1 MDTLRGWGPADV
13 RAERSAFAS
22 GRLLVRFHA
31 PEGLTSFP
39 AVAPRFF
46 YGWVVLLAA
55 GLCYGFGMSPAYY
68 SWSIFAPRITA
79 DLAIDRAAVGG
90 VFGLFNALHQCV
102 GLFVGLAIARFGP
115 RRVMPAGFCVTAA
128 GLLLLAGAETA
139 FDCYVGF
146 SVLGGIGVGFSTTV
160 PAQTLG
166 QNWFL
171 RRRARVIAAIFTA
184 GGLVG
189 WLVAPADAWILAR
202 YDWRTGWVLIA
213 GLSATLGLIAAALV
227 RERPESVG
235 QHLDGAA
242 SAPGGGGAAAD
253 GADDWTARQAV
264 RTPQFGL
271 MLVCGVAYAAPW
283 NTAVA
288 HLTLHLTDL
297 GHAETAA
304 IGFVGTMAL
313 VSIGGR
319 MMGAVGDWVAP
330 QRALAAALALEGLGA
345 GALVLAGDP
354 ALALAAVALIGVGFG
369 MAFVCIPVVF
379 SHFFGR
385 GAFAVTSGIRTT
397 CTGVF
402 GGLGPWLAGA
412 AFDATGSYAVPF
424 IGLLAL
430 GLAGAAAAAALRRPV
445 PPGRSVVK

>member
-1 MDTLRGWGPADV
+1 M
-13 RAERSAFAS
+13 
-22 GRLLVRFHA
+22 
-31 PEGLTSFP
+31 TS
-39 AVAPRFF
+39 RFF
-46 YGWVVLLAA
+46 YGWIVLLAA
-55 GLCYGFGMSPAYY
+55 GVCYGFGMSPAYY

-79 DLAIDRAAVGG
+79 DLGIDRAAVGG
-90 VFGLFNALHQCV
+90 VFGLFNTLHQCV
-102 GLFVGLAIARFGP
+102 GLLVGLAVARFGL
-115 RRVMPAGFCVTAA
+115 RRVMPAGFGVTAA

-146 SVLGGIGVGFSTTV
+146 SVLGGVGVGFSTTV

-166 QNWFL
+166 QNWFR

-189 WLVAPADAWILAR
+189 WLVAPADAWVLDR

-213 GLSATLGLIAAALV
+213 GLSAALGLIAAVLV
-227 RERPESVG
+227 RETPEAVG
-235 QHLDGAA
+235 QHLDGAVPV
-242 SAPGGGGAAAD
+242 PGGGPGAVEADAAD
-253 GADDWTARQAV
+253 RWTARQAV
-264 RTPQFGL
+264 RTPQFRL
-271 MLVCGVAYAAPW
+271 LLVCGVAYAVPW

-288 HLTLHLTDL
+288 HLTLHLTDV
-297 GHAETAA
+297 GHAETLA
-304 IGFVGTMAL
+304 IGFVGAMAL

-319 MMGAVGDWVAP
+319 LMGAVGDWIAP
-330 QRALAAALALEGLGA
+330 QRVLAAALVLEGLGA

-354 ALALAAVALIGVGFG
+354 VLAVAAVALLGVGFG

-424 IGLLAL
+424 IGLLLL
-430 GLAGAAAAAALRRPV
+430 GLAGAAAAASLRRPRV
-445 PPGRSVVK
+445 PGAFAAPTA

>member
-1 MDTLRGWGPADV
+1 MT
-13 RAERSAFAS
+13 
-22 GRLLVRFHA
+22 
-31 PEGLTSFP
+31 
-39 AVAPRFF
+39 PRFF
-46 YGWVVLLAA
+46 YGWVILLVA
-55 GLCYGFGMSPAYY
+55 GLCYGFGMPPVYY

-79 DLAIDRAAVGG
+79 ELGIDRAAVGG
-90 VFGLFNALHQCV
+90 VFGLFNTLHQCV
-102 GLFVGLAIARFGP
+102 GLLVGLAIARFGL

-128 GLLLLAGAETA
+128 GLLLLAGADTA
-139 FDCYVGF
+139 RDCYVGF

-171 RRRARVIAAIFTA
+171 RRRARVIGAIFTV

-189 WLVAPADAWILAR
+189 WLVSRSDTWVLER

-213 GLSATLGLIAAALV
+213 GLSVILGLVAAALV
-227 RERPESVG
+227 REGPEAVG
-235 QHLDGAA
+235 QRLDGAA
-242 SAPGGGGAAAD
+242 PAPEGGAGGSDAATD
-253 GADDWTARQAV
+253 RWTAWRAV
-264 RTPQFGL
+264 RTPQFAL

-288 HLTLHLTDL
+288 HLTLHLIDR
-297 GHAETAA
+297 GHTETMA

-313 VSIGGR
+313 VSIAGR
-319 MMGAVGDWVAP
+319 IAGAVGDWIAP
-330 QRALAAALALEGLGA
+330 QRALAAALVLEGLGA
-345 GALVLAGDP
+345 GALVFAGSP
-354 ALALAAVALIGVGFG
+354 IVAWVAITLLGIGFG

-385 GAFAVTSGIRTT
+385 RAFAVTSGVRTT
-397 CTGVF
+397 CTGIF
-402 GGLGPWLAGA
+402 GGLGPWLAGV

-430 GLAGAAAAAALRRPV
+430 GLAGGAAAGALRPPAAPDAGDHPV
-445 PPGRSVVK
+445 RASMGG

>member
-1 MDTLRGWGPADV
+1 M
-13 RAERSAFAS
+13 
-22 GRLLVRFHA
+22 
-31 PEGLTSFP
+31 TS
-39 AVAPRFF
+39 RFF
-46 YGWVVLLAA
+46 YGWIVLLAA
-55 GLCYGFGMSPAYY
+55 GVCYGFGMSPAYY

-79 DLAIDRAAVGG
+79 DLGIDRAAVGG
-90 VFGLFNALHQCV
+90 VFGLFNTLHQCV
-102 GLFVGLAIARFGP
+102 GLLVGLAVARFGL
-115 RRVMPAGFCVTAA
+115 RRVMPAGFGVTAA

-146 SVLGGIGVGFSTTV
+146 SVLGGVGVGFSTTV

-166 QNWFL
+166 QNWFR

-189 WLVAPADAWILAR
+189 WLVAPADAWVLDR

-213 GLSATLGLIAAALV
+213 GLSAALGLIAAVLV
-227 RERPESVG
+227 RETPEAVG
-235 QHLDGAA
+235 QHLDGAVP
-242 SAPGGGGAAAD
+242 APGGPGAAEAD
-253 GADDWTARQAV
+253 AADRWTARQAV
-264 RTPQFGL
+264 RTPQFRL
-271 MLVCGVAYAAPW
+271 LLVCGVAYAVPW

-288 HLTLHLTDL
+288 HLTLHLTDV
-297 GHAETAA
+297 GHAETLA
-304 IGFVGTMAL
+304 IGFVGAMAL

-319 MMGAVGDWVAP
+319 LMGAVGDWIAP
-330 QRALAAALALEGLGA
+330 QRALAAALVLEGLGA

-354 ALALAAVALIGVGFG
+354 ALAVAAVALLGVGFG

-424 IGLLAL
+424 IGLLLL
-430 GLAGAAAAAALRRPV
+430 GLAGAAAAASLRRPRV
-445 PPGRSVVK
+445 PGAFAAPAA

>member
-1 MDTLRGWGPADV
+1 MT
-13 RAERSAFAS
+13 S
-22 GRLLVRFHA
+22 RL
-31 PEGLTSFP
+31 
-39 AVAPRFF
+39 F
-46 YGWVVLLAA
+46 YGWVILLVA
-55 GLCYGFGMSPAYY
+55 GVCYGFGMSPAYY

-90 VFGLFNALHQCV
+90 VFGLFNTLHQCV
-102 GLFVGLAIARFGP
+102 GLFVGLAIARFGL
-115 RRVMPAGFCVTAA
+115 RRVMPAGFCITAA

-146 SVLGGIGVGFSTTV
+146 SVLGGIGIGFSTTV

-171 RRRARVIAAIFTA
+171 RRRARVIAAIFTV

-189 WLVAPADAWILAR
+189 WLVAPADAWVLEH
-202 YDWRTGWVLIA
+202 YDWRTGWILIA
-213 GLSATLGLIAAALV
+213 GLSVTLGLIAASLV
-227 RERPESVG
+227 RESPEAVG

-242 SAPGGGGAAAD
+242 PGPGGGPDGGAALAAD
-253 GADDWTARQAV
+253 GWTARQAV
-264 RTPQFGL
+264 RTPQFCL
-271 MLVCGVAYAAPW
+271 MLVCGVAYAVPW

-288 HLTLHLTDL
+288 HLTLHLIDL
-297 GHAETAA
+297 GHRETVA

-319 MMGAVGDWVAP
+319 LMGAVGDWIAP
-330 QRALAAALALEGLGA
+330 QRALAVALVLEGLGA
-345 GALVLAGDP
+345 GALVLAGNV
-354 ALALAAVALIGVGFG
+354 ALALVAVTLLGVGFG

-397 CTGVF
+397 CTGIF
-402 GGLGPWLAGA
+402 GGLGPWLAGV
-412 AFDATGSYAVPF
+412 AFDATGSYSVPF
-424 IGLLAL
+424 IGLLVL
-430 GLAGAAAAAALRRPV
+430 GLAGAAAAAALRRPDA
-445 PPGRSVVK
+445 PAALAPAK